1 MADAYVLK
9 VAQAYG
15 GKILAKLEGFAVRP
29 EPGEKANTYLARVID
44 NHPKNV
50 ANRWVVNRF
59 QILATPLYGGYAK
72 LPKSYKAYRNRV
84 LDVLKNVSAADFLK
98 LAAPFK
104 DEAVAKASAKFAP
117 PPPPSP
123 KAIVPPPWK
132 AFSQGAP
139 PPDAGVLEVF
149 DPKVEDWDAVVQ
161 LHRLRELRR
170 ALPTTHMFLLVA
182 MMGELYS
189 LTLAK
194 DAYELV
200 MLALKNTSPV
210 SAVKV
215 VTAMVSAA
223 PMGDVLRA
231 VAAAKAKVAPAA

>member
-1 MADAYVLK
+1 MAADANVLK

-15 GKILAKLEGFAVRP
+15 KKILAKLEGFDVLP
-29 EPGEKANTYLARVID
+29 VPGEKANTYLVRVID
-44 NHPKNV
+44 NHQKAVEPRNQF
-50 ANRWVVNRF
+50 RY
-59 QILATPLYGGYAK
+59 LAMPLYGSEAK
-72 LPKSYKAYRNRV
+72 LPAYKAYRKRV
-84 LDVLKNVSAADFLK
+84 LDVLKNVEAADFLN

-104 DEAVAKASAKFAP
+104 AEAVAEASAKFAP
-117 PPPPSP
+117 PPPPPP
-123 KAIVPPPWK
+123 KDIVPPPLE
-132 AFSQGAP
+132 AFPLGAP
-139 PPDAGVLEVF
+139 PSNSGVLEVF
-149 DPKVEDWDAVVQ
+149 DPEVEDWDAVVQ

-170 ALPTTHMFLLVA
+170 ALPTTHMFLLVS

-200 MLALKNTSPV
+200 MLALKDTSPV

-231 VAAAKAKVAPAA
+231 VAAAKAKVAAAA